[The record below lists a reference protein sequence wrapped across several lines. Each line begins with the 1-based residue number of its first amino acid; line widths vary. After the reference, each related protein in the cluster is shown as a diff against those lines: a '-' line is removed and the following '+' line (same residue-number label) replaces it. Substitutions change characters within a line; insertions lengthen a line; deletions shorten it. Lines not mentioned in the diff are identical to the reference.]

1 MSGIRSYQERWPR
14 FLKLGTLC
22 GQRKH
27 SYRRTNE
34 IRVSFYLTLDQPLGE
49 IGGKQTLAYSWL
61 IFLCI

>member
-1 MSGIRSYQERWPR
+1 MAP

-27 SYRRTNE
+27 GYRRANE
-34 IRVSFYLTLDQPLGE
+34 VRGSFYLTLDQPRGE
-49 IGGKQTLAYSWL
+49 IGGRQTLEYSRL

>member
-1 MSGIRSYQERWPR
+1 MAP

-27 SYRRTNE
+27 GYRRANE

-49 IGGKQTLAYSWL
+49 IGGRQTLAYSWL